1 MWAPGLV
8 DAIAL
13 ALRKWPQYNVY
24 RVTQADWERHVA
36 NNHIPYRRDCAV
48 CVHGAGLGRRH
59 AGVAHPDAYCMS
71 ADVAGPIRTP
81 GRDPESRNHKPA
93 TFMGG
98 TDDLADNPSE
108 SRPLEGDPGAEE
120 REDYQDPL
128 YSPSVSEVEEEQEEE
143 EEEDGKRVRAAKV
156 KEEYPWETM
165 RCEYEAPS
173 DFARL
178 VFCVPLHSNN
188 SAHVMEALQQVYIEL
203 RSLNLPVLRFHTDRG
218 REFCTSRVRAWFHH
232 RGVRTTT
239 READA
244 PQQNGA
250 AEQAIRWLKARA
262 RILLRQAGAGS
273 ELWPCAMATAAT
285 QQRAQQ
291 LGLKS
296 KLAAP
301 FGAKCSVRLKF
312 FHKMKGDIEDRWVE
326 GKYMGLSPS
335 VNDGHVVL
343 RNDGKGNGFVQ
354 TLHVRTKLFTPE
366 PPPLEFVGDSVE
378 LEHPPPRLRVR
389 GKRALEELLGE
400 DEVPPPL
407 PPPAEAPRPEGFVL
421 HSEEEEPLRVARV
434 SLQVLEQ
441 TARELVEEDWDLD
454 EALWVLAQVCKVE
467 PQLQLKVGLYRH
479 GGVVGV
485 LGASQR
491 PWLTELMVQVLS
503 AVAPGA
509 EYTSLWLSN
518 STVQPV
524 HVDSQNLQGSTN
536 VVLPVKLPRVGG
548 ELWVELQPGDV
559 PSSVV
564 EERVDGKG
572 HRFLG
577 LLTSCKRVNPS
588 S

>member
-1 MWAPGLV
+1 MKEESDPAKTEGFDDP
-8 DAIAL
+8 AL
-13 ALRKWPQYNVY
+13 LP
-24 RVTQADWERHVA
+24 
-36 NNHIPYRRDCAV
+36 
-48 CVHGAGLGRRH
+48 
-59 AGVAHPDAYCMS
+59 
-71 ADVAGPIRTP
+71 
-81 GRDPESRNHKPA
+81 
-93 TFMGG
+93 GG

-156 KEEYPWETM
+156 KEEYPWETT

-218 REFCTSRVRAWFHH
+218 REFCNSRVRAWFHH

-262 RILLRQAGAGS
+262 RTLLRQAGAGS

-296 KLAAP
+296 KPAAP

-354 TLHVRTKLFTPE
+354 TLHVRTKLFIPE

-378 LEHPPPRLRVR
+378 PEHPRSCLVR
-389 GKRALEELLGE
+389 TRYHRRC
-400 DEVPPPL
+400 P
-407 PPPAEAPRPEGFVL
+407 
-421 HSEEEEPLRVARV
+421 RV

-485 LGASQR
+485 LGGTSQR

-572 HRFLG
+572 HRF
-577 LLTSCKRVNPS
+577 
-588 S
+588 

>member
-1 MWAPGLV
+1 
-8 DAIAL
+8 
-13 ALRKWPQYNVY
+13 
-24 RVTQADWERHVA
+24 
-36 NNHIPYRRDCAV
+36 
-48 CVHGAGLGRRH
+48 
-59 AGVAHPDAYCMS
+59 
-71 ADVAGPIRTP
+71 
-81 GRDPESRNHKPA
+81 
-93 TFMGG
+93 
-98 TDDLADNPSE
+98 
-108 SRPLEGDPGAEE
+108 
-120 REDYQDPL
+120 
-128 YSPSVSEVEEEQEEE
+128 
-143 EEEDGKRVRAAKV
+143 
-156 KEEYPWETM
+156 
-165 RCEYEAPS
+165 
-173 DFARL
+173 
-178 VFCVPLHSNN
+178 
-188 SAHVMEALQQVYIEL
+188 MEALQQVYIEL

-218 REFCTSRVRAWFHH
+218 REFCNSRVRAWFHL

-262 RILLRQAGAGS
+262 RALLRQAGAGS

-291 LGLKS
+291 LGLKL

-301 FGAKCSVRLKF
+301 FRAKCSVRLKF

-378 LEHPPPRLRVR
+378 PEHPPPRLRVR

-421 HSEEEEPLRVARV
+421 HSDKEEPLRVARV

-454 EALWVLAQVCKVE
+454 EALWVLAQVCKVA
-467 PQLQLKVGLYRH
+467 R
-479 GGVVGV
+479 
-485 LGASQR
+485 A
-491 PWLTELMVQVLS
+491 TT
-503 AVAPGA
+503 AA
-509 EYTSLWLSN
+509 EGWSLPSRWCS
-518 STVQPV
+518 
-524 HVDSQNLQGSTN
+524 GSFRGYFAETLAN
-536 VVLPVKLPRVGG
+536 
-548 ELWVELQPGDV
+548 
-559 PSSVV
+559 
-564 EERVDGKG
+564 
-572 HRFLG
+572 
-577 LLTSCKRVNPS
+577 
-588 S
+588 

>member
-1 MWAPGLV
+1 MP
-8 DAIAL
+8 
-13 ALRKWPQYNVY
+13 
-24 RVTQADWERHVA
+24 T
-36 NNHIPYRRDCAV
+36 
-48 CVHGAGLGRRH
+48 
-59 AGVAHPDAYCMS
+59 
-71 ADVAGPIRTP
+71 T
-81 GRDPESRNHKPA
+81 
-93 TFMGG
+93 
-98 TDDLADNPSE
+98 PSE
-108 SRPLEGDPGAEE
+108 SRPPEGDPGAEE
-120 REDYQDPL
+120 REDYHDPL
-128 YSPSVSEVEEEQEEE
+128 YSPSGSEVEEEHEEE
-143 EEEDGKRVRAAKV
+143 EEEDGKKVRAAKV
-156 KEEYPWETM
+156 KEEYPWETT

-188 SAHVMEALQQVYIEL
+188 SAHVMEALQQVYIEV

-218 REFCTSRVRAWFHH
+218 REFCNSRVRAWVHH

-262 RILLRQAGAGS
+262 RTLLRQAGAGS

-312 FHKMKGDIEDRWVE
+312 FRKMKGDIEDRWVE

-335 VNDGHVVL
+335 VNDGHIVL

-354 TLHVRTKLFTPE
+354 TLHVCTKLFTPE

-378 LEHPPPRLRVR
+378 PEHPPPRLRVR
-389 GKRALEELLGE
+389 GKRALEGLLGE

-407 PPPAEAPRPEGFVL
+407 PPPAEAPRPEGVL
-421 HSEEEEPLRVARV
+421 HSEEEEPPRIARV

-454 EALWVLAQVCKVE
+454 EALWLLAQVCKVE
-467 PQLQLKVGLYRH
+467 PQLQLKVGLYR
-479 GGVVGV
+479 GVVGV
-485 LGASQR
+485 LGGTSQR

-524 HVDSQNLQGSTN
+524 HVDSQNPARLH
-536 VVLPVKLPRVGG
+536 KRC
-548 ELWVELQPGDV
+548 
-559 PSSVV
+559 PSS
-564 EERVDGKG
+564 
-572 HRFLG
+572 
-577 LLTSCKRVNPS
+577 
-588 S
+588 